1 MINVKCK
8 SCRQI
13 GNAPLH
19 FTLVVLHWIF
29 KTAKCKMINVKC
41 KSCRQIG
48 NASERTFTFYIGS
61 FTLDI
66 LKTAKC
72 KMINVKC
79 KSCRQIG
86 THLYILHW

>member
-19 FTLVVLHWIF
+19 FTLVVLHWIA
-29 KTAKCKMINVKC
+29 KCKTLNGTAKCK
-41 KSCRQIG
+41 
-48 NASERTFTFYIGS
+48 
-61 FTLDI
+61 TL
-66 LKTAKC
+66 
-72 KMINVKC
+72 NVKC

-86 THLYILHW
+86 THLYILHWWFYIGYYKKLQM